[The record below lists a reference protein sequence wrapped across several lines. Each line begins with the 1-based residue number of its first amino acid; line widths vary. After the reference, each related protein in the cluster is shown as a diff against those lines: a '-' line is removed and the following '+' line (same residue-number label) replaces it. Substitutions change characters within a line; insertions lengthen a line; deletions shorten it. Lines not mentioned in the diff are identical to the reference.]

1 LSTIAMHP
9 SITPEI
15 ERRIISALE
24 EDAHASRVTRALGN
38 VSYATVWRV
47 AYRNSI
53 SLTAGR
59 ATMGRR
65 MTPDKRAAVI
75 EARQA
80 NPDATQ
86 LEIGR
91 QAGVSRSS
99 VRRIEG
105 NSRRPRSGQIARR
118 AVVVAAL

>member
-1 LSTIAMHP
+1 MHP

-24 EDAHASRVTRALGN
+24 EDAHASWVTRALGD

-59 ATMGRR
+59 ETMGRR
-65 MTPDKRAAVI
+65 LTPDKRASVI
-75 EARQA
+75 ERRQA

-86 LEIGR
+86 LEIAR

-105 NSRRPRSGQIARR
+105 NSRRPRSGQIAWR
-118 AVVVAAL
+118 AMVVAAL